1 MCLKLDYNNI
11 FNVCDKYS
19 YQDIFF
25 MYYVNAL
32 ITAKTF
38 VLYCKRLSVS
48 LFSVC
53 KDKKL
58 YNIKQTFIEKSFKN

>member
-1 MCLKLDYNNI
+1 
-11 FNVCDKYS
+11 
-19 YQDIFF
+19 

-48 LFSVC
+48 LFSER

-58 YNIKQTFIEKSFKN
+58 YNTKQVFIEKSFKN

>member
-1 MCLKLDYNNI
+1 MSVINI
-11 FNVCDKYS
+11 HIKT
-19 YQDIFF
+19 FF

-32 ITAKTF
+32 IIAKTF

-48 LFSVC
+48 SFSVC

-58 YNIKQTFIEKSFKN
+58 YNTKQTFIEKYFRN

>member
-1 MCLKLDYNNI
+1 MCLKFGYNNI
-11 FNVCDKYS
+11 FNICDKYS
-19 YQDIFF
+19 YQDIF

-58 YNIKQTFIEKSFKN
+58 YNTKQAFIEKSFKN

>member
-1 MCLKLDYNNI
+1 MCLKFGYNNI
-11 FNVCDKYS
+11 FNICDKYS
-19 YQDIFF
+19 YQDIF

-58 YNIKQTFIEKSFKN
+58 YNTKQTFIEKSFKN

>member
-1 MCLKLDYNNI
+1 MCLKLGYNNI
-11 FNVCDKYS
+11 FNICDKYS
-19 YQDIFF
+19 YQDIF

-58 YNIKQTFIEKSFKN
+58 YNTKQTFIEKYFEN

>member
-1 MCLKLDYNNI
+1 MCLKLGYNNI
-11 FNVCDKYS
+11 FNICDKYS
-19 YQDIFF
+19 YQDIF

-58 YNIKQTFIEKSFKN
+58 YNTKQTFIEKSFKN

>member
-1 MCLKLDYNNI
+1 MYLKLGYNNI
-11 FNVCDKYS
+11 FNICDKYS
-19 YQDIFF
+19 YQDIS

-58 YNIKQTFIEKSFKN
+58 YNTKQTFIEKSFKN

>member
-1 MCLKLDYNNI
+1 MVTIISLISVINI
-11 FNVCDKYS
+11 HIKT
-19 YQDIFF
+19 FF

-58 YNIKQTFIEKSFKN
+58 YNTKQTFIEKSFKN

>member
-1 MCLKLDYNNI
+1 MSVINI
-11 FNVCDKYS
+11 HIKT
-19 YQDIFF
+19 FF
-25 MYYVNAL
+25 IYYVNAL

-58 YNIKQTFIEKSFKN
+58 YNTKQTFIEKSFKN

>member
-1 MCLKLDYNNI
+1 MYLKLGYNNI
-11 FNVCDKYS
+11 FNICDKYS
-19 YQDIFF
+19 YQDIF

-58 YNIKQTFIEKSFKN
+58 YNTKQTFIEKSFKY

>member
-1 MCLKLDYNNI
+1 
-11 FNVCDKYS
+11 
-19 YQDIFF
+19 
-25 MYYVNAL
+25 MYYVNAP

-58 YNIKQTFIEKSFKN
+58 YNTKQTFIEKSFKN

>member
-1 MCLKLDYNNI
+1 MCLKLSYNNI
-11 FNVCDKYS
+11 FNICDKYS
-19 YQDIFF
+19 YQDIF

-58 YNIKQTFIEKSFKN
+58 YNTKQTFIEKSFKN

>member
-1 MCLKLDYNNI
+1 
-11 FNVCDKYS
+11 
-19 YQDIFF
+19 

-58 YNIKQTFIEKSFKN
+58 LKNISKINLI

>member
-1 MCLKLDYNNI
+1 MYLKLGYNNI
-11 FNVCDKYS
+11 FNICDKYS
-19 YQDIFF
+19 YQDIF

-58 YNIKQTFIEKSFKN
+58 YNTKQTFIEKSFKN

>member
-1 MCLKLDYNNI
+1 
-11 FNVCDKYS
+11 
-19 YQDIFF
+19 

-58 YNIKQTFIEKSFKN
+58 YNTKQTFIEKSFKLLGPGPKTKFRGLTPALSFGA

>member
-1 MCLKLDYNNI
+1 MCLKLGYNNI
-11 FNVCDKYS
+11 FNICDKYS
-19 YQDIFF
+19 YQDIF

-32 ITAKTF
+32 IIAKTF

-58 YNIKQTFIEKSFKN
+58 YNTKQVFIEKSFKN

>member
-1 MCLKLDYNNI
+1 MINI
-11 FNVCDKYS
+11 HIKTFS
-19 YQDIFF
+19 I
-25 MYYVNAL
+25 YYVNAL

-58 YNIKQTFIEKSFKN
+58 YNTKQTFIEKSFKY

>member
-1 MCLKLDYNNI
+1 MCLKLCYNNI
-11 FNVCDKYS
+11 FNICDKYS
-19 YQDIFF
+19 YQDIF

-38 VLYCKRLSVS
+38 VLNCKRLSVS

-58 YNIKQTFIEKSFKN
+58 YNTKQTFIEKSFKN